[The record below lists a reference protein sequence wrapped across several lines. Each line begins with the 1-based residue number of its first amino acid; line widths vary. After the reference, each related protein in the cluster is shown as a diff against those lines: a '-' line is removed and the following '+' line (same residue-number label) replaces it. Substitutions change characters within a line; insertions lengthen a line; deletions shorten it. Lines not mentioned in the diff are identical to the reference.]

1 MAFTIYTVLSW
12 PLMVGGKPIVSIPAF
27 VIIAFELTI
36 LFGALATLTGFLIL
50 AGLPSPK
57 GIAGPEDYGNRF
69 VLLVSEKGTG

>member
-1 MAFTIYTVLSW
+1 
-12 PLMVGGKPIVSIPAF
+12 MVGGKPIVSIPAF

-57 GIAGPEDYGNRF
+57 GIAEPQEYGNRF
-69 VLLVSEKGTG
+69 AIIVSEEGRR